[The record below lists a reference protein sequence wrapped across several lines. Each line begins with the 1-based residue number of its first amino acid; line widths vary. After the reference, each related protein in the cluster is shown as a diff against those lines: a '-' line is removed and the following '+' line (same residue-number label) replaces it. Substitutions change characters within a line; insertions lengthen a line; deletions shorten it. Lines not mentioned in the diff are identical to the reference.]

1 MNMIQ
6 DILNKFTPMLS
17 KHGIKLSVEET
28 PVAEESTKVEM
39 MAEGALADGTM
50 IYSPAAEWAEGVEIF
65 VMDADG
71 NPSPLADGEYTL
83 DNGKKIV
90 VASGLIASIEEVESE
105 EPSIEVTVEQEVA
118 ETYSKEQVEGLLK
131 NIITEFE
138 TKLSATESKLS
149 AAEAKIIELSKAPA
163 AVTVKQSRQAAPAQH
178 VDMSRMTSEQRA
190 YAIINKFK

>member
-1 MNMIQ
+1 MISE
-6 DILNKFTPMLS
+6 ILEKFAPQLS
-17 KHGIKLSVEET
+17 KHGVKLSVEET
-28 PVAEESTKVEM
+28 PAVETFEVKM

-83 DNGKKIV
+83 DNGKVIV
-90 VASGLIASIEEVESE
+90 VTEGKIASIAEAITE
-105 EPSIEVTVEQEVA
+105 EPTAEVEVTVEQEVA

-138 TKLSATESKLS
+138 TKLA
-149 AAEAKIIELSKAPA
+149 AAEAKIVELSQAPA
-163 AVTVKQSRQAAPAQH
+163 AVTVKQSRQVAQPTA
-178 VDMSRMTSEQRA
+178 VDMSRMTSQQRA
-190 YAIINKFK
+190 FAIINKFK

>member
-6 DILNKFTPMLS
+6 EILNKFAPQLS
-17 KHGIKLSVEET
+17 KHGVKLSVEET

-39 MAEGALADGTM
+39 MAEGALMDGTM

-90 VASGLIASIEEVESE
+90 VASGLIASIEEVEAE

-131 NIITEFE
+131 NVISEFE
-138 TKLSATESKLS
+138 AKLS
-149 AAEAKIIELSKAPA
+149 AAEKKITELSQAPA
-163 AVTVKQSRQAAPAQH
+163 ATTVKQSRQAAPQAPLNITA
-178 VDMSRMTSEQRA
+178 MSNIEDRTRA
-190 YAIINKFK
+190 IVARYKNN

>member
-1 MNMIQ
+1 MNMISE
-6 DILNKFTPMLS
+6 ILEKFAPALS
-17 KHGIKLSVEET
+17 KHGVKLSVEET
-28 PVAEESTKVEM
+28 PAVETFEVKM

-83 DNGKKIV
+83 DNGKVIV
-90 VASGLIASIEEVESE
+90 VTEGKIASIAEAITE
-105 EPSIEVTVEQEVA
+105 EPTAEVEVTVEQEVA

-138 TKLSATESKLS
+138 TKLSA
-149 AAEAKIIELSKAPA
+149 AEAKITELSQAPA
-163 AVTVKQSRQAAPAQH
+163 AVTVKQSRQVAQPTA
-178 VDMSRMTSEQRA
+178 VDMSRMTSQQRA

>member
-1 MNMIQ
+1 MISE
-6 DILNKFTPMLS
+6 ILEKFAPALS
-17 KHGIKLSVEET
+17 KHGVKLSVEET
-28 PVAEESTKVEM
+28 PAAEPAKVEM

-50 IYSPAAEWAEGVEIF
+50 IYSPAAEWGEGVEIF

-90 VASGLIASIEEVESE
+90 VASGVIASIEEVEVE
-105 EPSIEVTVEQEVA
+105 KPEVEITVEQEVA

-138 TKLSATESKLS
+138 TKLSA
-149 AAEAKIIELSKAPA
+149 AEAKITELSKAPA
-163 AVTVKQSRQAAPAQH
+163 ATTVKQARQTAPTQH
-178 VDMSRMTSEQRA
+178 VDMSRMTAQQRA
-190 YAIINKFK
+190 YAMITKLK

>member
-39 MAEGALADGTM
+39 MAEGALMDGTM

-90 VASGLIASIEEVESE
+90 VASGLIASIEEVASE
-105 EPSIEVTVEQEVA
+105 EPSVEVTVEQEVA

-131 NIITEFE
+131 NVITEFE
-138 TKLSATESKLS
+138 AKLS
-149 AAEAKIIELSKAPA
+149 AAEAKITELSQAPA
-163 AVTVKQSRQAAPAQH
+163 ATTVKQSRQTSNEAPLNIKA
-178 VDMSRMTSEQRA
+178 MSNIEDRTRA
-190 YAIINKFK
+190 IVAKYKNK